1 MNRIPTTASA
11 DATVPLTPAAI
22 IAFIA
27 ALFLSGADASGA
39 NIKQMTSGDVTLSPS
54 TIGYASEILRL
65 PPTDTKIF
73 TVHVGD
79 SSYEIPRNYI
89 REIIGDIIVIRVTYP
104 GFRPLTE
111 ETRGCLE
118 KKKSGSQSST
128 CIPLDFRIRERGERT
143 GLGFSRA
150 QMLENILRHN
160 PDVRPRRDPAG
171 YSIYDLGPDNARIEE
186 FKREKDDLYFQCII
200 GKTDDYKSSIC
211 DDSLSLFDGN
221 VAKFFFPYD
230 LKNNVADIELGI
242 RQLMKTLSTEGG

>member
-1 MNRIPTTASA
+1 MIFIRARFFT
-11 DATVPLTPAAI
+11 DI
-22 IAFIA
+22 IFIA
-27 ALFLSGADASGA
+27 ALLSAAGASGS
-39 NIKQMTSGDVTLSPS
+39 NIKQITSGGEVLSPS
-54 TIGYASEILRL
+54 ITDRAPEILRL
-65 PPTDTKIF
+65 PSTDTKIF

-79 SSYEIPRNYI
+79 SSYKIPRNYI

-111 ETRGCLE
+111 ETRSCLE
-118 KKKSGSQSST
+118 KKKPSSQSSV
-128 CIPLDFRIRERGERT
+128 CIPLDFRIRGPGART

-160 PDVRPRRDPAG
+160 PDVRPRQDSAG

-186 FKREKDDLYFQCII
+186 FKREKDDLYFHCIVGNI
-200 GKTDDYKSSIC
+200 EEPKSAVC

-221 VAKFFFPYD
+221 IAKFFFPYD